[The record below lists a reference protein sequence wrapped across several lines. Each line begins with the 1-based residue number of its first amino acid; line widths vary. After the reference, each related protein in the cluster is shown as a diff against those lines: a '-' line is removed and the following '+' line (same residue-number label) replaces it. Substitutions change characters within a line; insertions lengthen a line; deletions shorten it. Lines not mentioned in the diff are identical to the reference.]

1 MIPMIVY
8 CAVAAVTM
16 AGMGLGALL
25 VAAFTEAQRAVLTWD
40 FPNNLKTQA
49 MVSSIWTSTFTLGS
63 FVGPTTGRALY
74 DLVLFTSVTRSEMSH
89 DLKF

>member
-1 MIPMIVY
+1 MIVHR
-8 CAVAAVTM
+8 AVAAVTM

-25 VAAFTEAQRAVLTWD
+25 VAAFAEAQRAVLTRD